1 MRLFLFLE
9 DYRMFIVDQRSD
21 GEFEK
26 ERMYDSTK
34 STTSKT
40 LAEINEGKIIQL
52 DDEDNTQ
59 IDDGQIEEGYIIEDN
74 IIMKFDKLPEK

>member
-74 IIMKFDKLPEK
+74 IMMKFDQLPEK

>member
-1 MRLFLFLE
+1 MRLFLFPD

-21 GEFEK
+21 GEFER

-40 LAEINEGKIIQL
+40 LADIKEGKII
-52 DDEDNTQ
+52 
-59 IDDGQIEEGYIIEDN
+59 
-74 IIMKFDKLPEK
+74 